1 MPNQLRAQSSLFKKY
16 LRKCED
22 IYFVEQN
29 MYLRIYE
36 GTYGQRYFEM
46 IEHLE
51 YMILTLYLCMYA
63 LTFMV

>member
-1 MPNQLRAQSSLFKKY
+1 
-16 LRKCED
+16 
-22 IYFVEQN
+22 

-51 YMILTLYLCMYA
+51 YMILTLYSLLIFMYVPTNFYGMKSS
-63 LTFMV
+63 LTKKS